1 MGDTE
6 AMYPNF
12 GQVDQTFLY
21 VDDHHCCFIGNNVK
35 LILYLWDSKEWLD
48 NLKVVFA
55 RLNQQQASTSVSVSE
70 TEAISKQQKRK
81 AKDNK
86 NNEKSQ
92 FVQSIDHKGLAELT
106 KSQSH
111 EQEKMCNFMNTYCCR
126 EQLLENTLSMY
137 QSTSIPKAHLT
148 VILNWE

>member
-1 MGDTE
+1 M
-6 AMYPNF
+6 
-12 GQVDQTFLY
+12 
-21 VDDHHCCFIGNNVK
+21 
-35 LILYLWDSKEWLD
+35 D

-148 VILNWE
+148 VILN